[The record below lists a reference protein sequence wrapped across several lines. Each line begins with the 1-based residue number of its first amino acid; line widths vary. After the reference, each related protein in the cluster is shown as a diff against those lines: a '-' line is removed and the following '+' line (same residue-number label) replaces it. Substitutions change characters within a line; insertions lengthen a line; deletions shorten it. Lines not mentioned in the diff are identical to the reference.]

1 MSRARADEEEY
12 WHSSKFRA
20 FTFDDE
26 DDELSQLKES
36 KRAVNSLRDIVDD
49 DDDDDLERVSW
60 SGEPVG
66 SISWSIKETAS
77 SSNSSLEGRDSSLQK
92 GSSSYAALPKQVSS
106 YSLSSLFKGRN
117 KLPSFQ
123 SLSDAL
129 SDTGVKNYAPEL
141 RRPKAEYKDY
151 SSDWSP
157 KDTVRRM
164 QRGKVCSLE
173 RFRSLQDKLVL
184 LDEAVAGNDGNVI
197 TAWVAEFSSELC
209 LQRPFAKAS
218 TGLDQ
223 FAVCLDSG
231 EGWSGQL
238 RTAFLCSQVLIFL
251 KRTLRREILFREL
264 EVRQVALCHLIHFL
278 KESGEQKMLLDLL
291 RFLDRTEEVALS
303 QYREHLNIQ
312 DVEKRR
318 EFLKG
323 CIGLPF
329 SAEDTSH
336 IQDHYTLLERQIIIE
351 ANDRRLEAAGQS
363 EIFQKYPRKASILNM
378 PLVTTLFYSCFY
390 HYTEAEGTFS
400 SPTNLKKTF
409 KIPDKQYVLTA
420 LAARAKLR
428 AWDDVD
434 ALFTTKNWLG
444 YTKKK
449 APIGFH
455 RVVEILQRNSAP
467 VQVLQEYVRLV
478 EDVETRLNL
487 ATKYK
492 CHDVVIETYRDL
504 KDRIQLTAYKCKV
517 ERGSADEEKINSILN
532 NMGLGVVN
540 LAPEESVFSTDVSH
554 VSFSLLANPMEELS
568 TWEAACLAFA
578 LPVKEETAKPS
589 PVPAEQLLLL
599 IA

>member
-49 DDDDDLERVSW
+49 DDDDLERVSW

-77 SSNSSLEGRDSSLQK
+77 SSSSSLESRDSSLQK
-92 GSSSYAALPKQVSS
+92 GSSSYAAFPKQVSS
-106 YSLSSLFKGRN
+106 YSLSSLFKGE
-117 KLPSFQ
+117 LCL
-123 SLSDAL
+123 SLSAL
-129 SDTGVKNYAPEL
+129 SDTGAKNYAPEL

-157 KDTVRRM
+157 KDTVKRM

-173 RFRSLQDKLVL
+173 RFRSLQDKLML
-184 LDEAVAGNDGNVI
+184 LDEAVAGHDGNVI
-197 TAWVAEFSSELC
+197 TAVILMCFTHLYLSL
-209 LQRPFAKAS
+209 LP
-218 TGLDQ
+218 
-223 FAVCLDSG
+223 V
-231 EGWSGQL
+231 
-238 RTAFLCSQVLIFL
+238 
-251 KRTLRREILFREL
+251 EILFREL

-278 KESGEQKMLLDLL
+278 KETGEQKLLLDLL
-291 RFLDRTEEVALS
+291 RLCFFSLSLQLS

-351 ANDRRLEAAGQS
+351 ANDRHLEAAGQS
-363 EIFQKYPRKASILNM
+363 EIFRKYPRKASILNM

-455 RVVEILQRNSAP
+455 RVVEILQKNNAP

-517 ERGSADEEKINSILN
+517 ERGSAEEEKINSILS
-532 NMGLGVVN
+532 NMVRN
-540 LAPEESVFSTDVSH
+540 TSS
-554 VSFSLLANPMEELS
+554 
-568 TWEAACLAFA
+568 
-578 LPVKEETAKPS
+578 
-589 PVPAEQLLLL
+589 
-599 IA
+599 

>member
-1 MSRARADEEEY
+1 MSWARADEEEY

-49 DDDDDLERVSW
+49 DDDDLERVSW

-77 SSNSSLEGRDSSLQK
+77 SSTSSLEGQDSSLQK
-92 GSSSYAALPKQVSS
+92 GPSSYAAFPKQASS
-106 YSLSSLFKGRN
+106 YSLSSLFKGEVS
-117 KLPSFQ
+117 PIQ
-123 SLSDAL
+123 CGQMAL

-157 KDTVRRM
+157 KDTVIRM

-184 LDEAVAGNDGNVI
+184 LDEAVAGHDGNVI
-197 TAWVAEFSSELC
+197 TA
-209 LQRPFAKAS
+209 
-218 TGLDQ
+218 
-223 FAVCLDSG
+223 
-231 EGWSGQL
+231 
-238 RTAFLCSQVLIFL
+238 VLIFL

-278 KESGEQKMLLDLL
+278 KETGEQKFLLDLL
-291 RFLDRTEEVALS
+291 RTDCAPFPSLQLS

-351 ANDRRLEAAGQS
+351 ANDRHLETAGQS
-363 EIFQKYPRKASILNM
+363 EIFRKYPRKASILNM

-390 HYTEAEGTFS
+390 HYTEAEGMFS

-455 RVVEILQRNSAP
+455 RVVEILQRNNAP

-504 KDRIQLTAYKCKV
+504 KDRIQLAAYKCKV
-517 ERGSADEEKINSILN
+517 ERGSGEEEKINSILN
-532 NMGLGVVN
+532 NTVRKY
-540 LAPEESVFSTDVSH
+540 
-554 VSFSLLANPMEELS
+554 LL
-568 TWEAACLAFA
+568 
-578 LPVKEETAKPS
+578 
-589 PVPAEQLLLL
+589 
-599 IA
+599 

>member
-49 DDDDDLERVSW
+49 DDDDLERVSW

-77 SSNSSLEGRDSSLQK
+77 SNTSSLEGRDSSLQK

-106 YSLSSLFKGRN
+106 YSLSSLFKGEVPLYSMA
-117 KLPSFQ
+117 KWLCL
-123 SLSDAL
+123 SLSAI
-129 SDTGVKNYAPEL
+129 SDTGTKNYAPEL

-157 KDTVRRM
+157 KDTVMRM

-184 LDEAVAGNDGNVI
+184 LDEAVAGHDGNVI
-197 TAWVAEFSSELC
+197 TA
-209 LQRPFAKAS
+209 
-218 TGLDQ
+218 
-223 FAVCLDSG
+223 
-231 EGWSGQL
+231 
-238 RTAFLCSQVLIFL
+238 VLIFL

-278 KESGEQKMLLDLL
+278 KETGEQKFLLDLL
-291 RFLDRTEEVALS
+291 RLCFFSLSLQLS

-351 ANDRRLEAAGQS
+351 ANDRHLETAGQS
-363 EIFQKYPRKASILNM
+363 EIFRKYPRKASILNM

-455 RVVEILQRNSAP
+455 RVVEILQRNNAP

-517 ERGSADEEKINSILN
+517 ERGSAEEEKINSILS
-532 NMGLGVVN
+532 NMVRN
-540 LAPEESVFSTDVSH
+540 AS
-554 VSFSLLANPMEELS
+554 
-568 TWEAACLAFA
+568 
-578 LPVKEETAKPS
+578 
-589 PVPAEQLLLL
+589 
-599 IA
+599 

>member
-49 DDDDDLERVSW
+49 DDDDDDLERVSW

-77 SSNSSLEGRDSSLQK
+77 SSSSSLEGRDASLQK
-92 GSSSYAALPKQVSS
+92 GSSSYAAISKQVSS
-106 YSLSSLFKGRN
+106 YSLSSLFKGE
-117 KLPSFQ
+117 LCL
-123 SLSDAL
+123 SLSAL
-129 SDTGVKNYAPEL
+129 SDTGVKSYAPEQ
-141 RRPKAEYKDY
+141 RRPKSEYKDY

-184 LDEAVAGNDGNVI
+184 LDEAVAAHDGNVI
-197 TAWVAEFSSELC
+197 TAVRLTYLTHLYASLC
-209 LQRPFAKAS
+209 P
-218 TGLDQ
+218 
-223 FAVCLDSG
+223 V
-231 EGWSGQL
+231 
-238 RTAFLCSQVLIFL
+238 
-251 KRTLRREILFREL
+251 EILFREL

-278 KESGEQKMLLDLL
+278 KETGEQKLLLDLL
-291 RFLDRTEEVALS
+291 RRGCFFSLILQLS

-336 IQDHYTLLERQIIIE
+336 VQDHYTLLERQIIIE
-351 ANDRRLEAAGQS
+351 ANDRHLETAGQS
-363 EIFQKYPRKASILNM
+363 EVFRKYPRKASILNM

-390 HYTEAEGTFS
+390 HYGEAEGTFS

-428 AWDDVD
+428 AWNDVD

-455 RVVEILQRNSAP
+455 RVVEILQRNNAP

-517 ERGSADEEKINSILN
+517 ERGSADEEKINNVLS
-532 NMGLGVVN
+532 NMVRN
-540 LAPEESVFSTDVSH
+540 TY
-554 VSFSLLANPMEELS
+554 
-568 TWEAACLAFA
+568 
-578 LPVKEETAKPS
+578 
-589 PVPAEQLLLL
+589 
-599 IA
+599 

>member
-1 MSRARADEEEY
+1 NCWNQGDL
-12 WHSSKFRA
+12 SSKEIILFQR
-20 FTFDDE
+20 
-26 DDELSQLKES
+26 LKTES

-49 DDDDDLERVSW
+49 DDDDLEKVSW
-60 SGEPVG
+60 SGDPVG

-77 SSNSSLEGRDSSLQK
+77 SSTSSLESRDSSLQK
-92 GSSSYAALPKQVSS
+92 GYSSYSAFPKQASS
-106 YSLSSLFKGRN
+106 YSLSSLFKGEVPHTQFGQMGFSSTVSRGN
-117 KLPSFQ
+117 HFIL
-123 SLSDAL
+123 
-129 SDTGVKNYAPEL
+129 
-141 RRPKAEYKDY
+141 DY

-184 LDEAVAGNDGNVI
+184 LDEAVAGHDGNII
-197 TAWVAEFSSELC
+197 TAV
-209 LQRPFAKAS
+209 K
-218 TGLDQ
+218 
-223 FAVCLDSG
+223 
-231 EGWSGQL
+231 
-238 RTAFLCSQVLIFL
+238 
-251 KRTLRREILFREL
+251 ILFQEL

-278 KESGEQKMLLDLL
+278 KETSEQKLLLDLL

-336 IQDHYTLLERQIIIE
+336 VQDHYTLLERQIIIE
-351 ANDRRLEAAGQS
+351 ANDRHLETAGQS
-363 EIFQKYPRKASILNM
+363 EIFRKYPRKASILNM

-428 AWDDVD
+428 AWNDVD

-455 RVVEILQRNSAP
+455 RVVEILQRNNAP

-478 EDVETRLNL
+478 EDVETQLNL

-492 CHDVVIETYRDL
+492 CHDVVIDTYRDL
-504 KDRIQLTAYKCKV
+504 KDRIQLAAYRCKV
-517 ERGSADEEKINSILN
+517 ERGSAEEEKIDSILN
-532 NMGLGVVN
+532 NTVRNTALPSRDLHQRQAYTGCAVRARL
-540 LAPEESVFSTDVSH
+540 SH
-554 VSFSLLANPMEELS
+554 ILCSLLGS
-568 TWEAACLAFA
+568 
-578 LPVKEETAKPS
+578 
-589 PVPAEQLLLL
+589 
-599 IA
+599 

>member
-49 DDDDDLERVSW
+49 DDDDLERFSW

-77 SSNSSLEGRDSSLQK
+77 SSTSSLEGRDSSLQK
-92 GSSSYAALPKQVSS
+92 GSSSYVAALPKQVSS
-106 YSLSSLFKGRN
+106 YSLSNLFKGEVPR
-117 KLPSFQ
+117 LCFSV
-123 SLSDAL
+123 LAL
-129 SDTGVKNYAPEL
+129 SDTGVKSYTPEL

-151 SSDWSP
+151 SNDWSP

-184 LDEAVAGNDGNVI
+184 LDEAVAGHDGNVI
-197 TAWVAEFSSELC
+197 TA
-209 LQRPFAKAS
+209 
-218 TGLDQ
+218 
-223 FAVCLDSG
+223 
-231 EGWSGQL
+231 
-238 RTAFLCSQVLIFL
+238 VLIFL

-278 KESGEQKMLLDLL
+278 KETGEQKMLLDLL

-312 DVEKRR
+312 DVEKKR

-351 ANDRRLEAAGQS
+351 ANDRHLETAGQA
-363 EIFQKYPRKASILNM
+363 EVFRKYPRKASILNM

-400 SPTNLKKTF
+400 SPINLKKTF

-455 RVVEILQRNSAP
+455 RVVEVLQRNNAP

-492 CHDVVIETYRDL
+492 CHDVAIETYRDL

-532 NMGLGVVN
+532 NAVRNTRV
-540 LAPEESVFSTDVSH
+540 
-554 VSFSLLANPMEELS
+554 
-568 TWEAACLAFA
+568 
-578 LPVKEETAKPS
+578 
-589 PVPAEQLLLL
+589 
-599 IA
+599 

>member
-1 MSRARADEEEY
+1 MSRVRADEEEY

-49 DDDDDLERVSW
+49 DDDDLERVSW

-77 SSNSSLEGRDSSLQK
+77 GSTSSLDGRDSSLQK
-92 GSSSYAALPKQVSS
+92 GSSSYAALPKQASF
-106 YSLSSLFKGRN
+106 YSLSSLFKGEGHYIPYLQ
-117 KLPSFQ
+117 K
-123 SLSDAL
+123 SLT
-129 SDTGVKNYAPEL
+129 DTGVKNYAPEL

-184 LDEAVAGNDGNVI
+184 LDEAVAGHDGNVI
-197 TAWVAEFSSELC
+197 TA
-209 LQRPFAKAS
+209 
-218 TGLDQ
+218 
-223 FAVCLDSG
+223 
-231 EGWSGQL
+231 
-238 RTAFLCSQVLIFL
+238 VLIFL

-278 KESGEQKMLLDLL
+278 RETGEQKFLLDLL

-351 ANDRRLEAAGQS
+351 ANDRHLEMAGQS
-363 EIFQKYPRKASILNM
+363 ELFRKYPRKASILNM

-390 HYTEAEGTFS
+390 HYTEAEGMFS

-428 AWDDVD
+428 AWGDVD
-434 ALFTTKNWLG
+434 ALLTTKNWLG

-455 RVVEILQRNSAP
+455 RVVEILQRNNAP

-517 ERGSADEEKINSILN
+517 ERGSAEEEKINSILN
-532 NMGLGVVN
+532 NMVRN
-540 LAPEESVFSTDVSH
+540 AD
-554 VSFSLLANPMEELS
+554 
-568 TWEAACLAFA
+568 
-578 LPVKEETAKPS
+578 
-589 PVPAEQLLLL
+589 
-599 IA
+599 

>member
-49 DDDDDLERVSW
+49 DDDDDDDLERVSW

-77 SSNSSLEGRDSSLQK
+77 SSTSSLEGRDSSLQK
-92 GSSSYAALPKQVSS
+92 GSSSYAAFPKQVSS
-106 YSLSSLFKGRN
+106 YSLSSLFKGEFC
-117 KLPSFQ
+117 L
-123 SLSDAL
+123 SLSAL
-129 SDTGVKNYAPEL
+129 SDTGVKNYTPEL

-184 LDEAVAGNDGNVI
+184 LDEAVAGHDGNVI
-197 TAWVAEFSSELC
+197 TA
-209 LQRPFAKAS
+209 
-218 TGLDQ
+218 
-223 FAVCLDSG
+223 
-231 EGWSGQL
+231 
-238 RTAFLCSQVLIFL
+238 VLIFL
-251 KRTLRREILFREL
+251 KRTLRREILFQEL
-264 EVRQVALCHLIHFL
+264 AVRQVALCHLIHFL
-278 KESGEQKMLLDLL
+278 KETGEQKLLLDLL
-291 RFLDRTEEVALS
+291 RLCFFSLSLQLS

-351 ANDRRLEAAGQS
+351 ANDRHLETAGQS
-363 EIFQKYPRKASILNM
+363 EIFRKYPRKASILNM

-455 RVVEILQRNSAP
+455 RVVEILQRNNAP

-517 ERGSADEEKINSILN
+517 ERGSAEEDKINSILN
-532 NMGLGVVN
+532 NMVRN
-540 LAPEESVFSTDVSH
+540 TY
-554 VSFSLLANPMEELS
+554 
-568 TWEAACLAFA
+568 
-578 LPVKEETAKPS
+578 
-589 PVPAEQLLLL
+589 
-599 IA
+599 

>member
-151 SSDWSP
+151 SRDWSP
-157 KDTVRRM
+157 RDTVRRM
-164 QRGKVCSLE
+164 QRGK
-173 RFRSLQDKLVL
+173 
-184 LDEAVAGNDGNVI
+184 
-197 TAWVAEFSSELC
+197 
-209 LQRPFAKAS
+209 
-218 TGLDQ
+218 
-223 FAVCLDSG
+223 
-231 EGWSGQL
+231 
-238 RTAFLCSQVLIFL
+238 VLIFL

-400 SPTNLKKTF
+400 SPANLKKTF

-532 NMGLGVVN
+532 NMQIRWKN
-540 LAPEESVFSTDVSH
+540 
-554 VSFSLLANPMEELS
+554 
-568 TWEAACLAFA
+568 
-578 LPVKEETAKPS
+578 
-589 PVPAEQLLLL
+589 
-599 IA
+599 

>member
-49 DDDDDLERVSW
+49 DDDLERVSW

-77 SSNSSLEGRDSSLQK
+77 GSTSSLEGRDSSLQK

-106 YSLSSLFKGRN
+106 YSLSSLFKGEFHYIPYR
-117 KLPSFQ
+117 Q
-123 SLSDAL
+123 MAL
-129 SDTGVKNYAPEL
+129 TDVGVKNYAPEL

-173 RFRSLQDKLVL
+173 RFRSLPDKLVL
-184 LDEAVAGNDGNVI
+184 LDEAVAGHDGNVI
-197 TAWVAEFSSELC
+197 TA
-209 LQRPFAKAS
+209 
-218 TGLDQ
+218 
-223 FAVCLDSG
+223 
-231 EGWSGQL
+231 
-238 RTAFLCSQVLIFL
+238 VLIFL
-251 KRTLRREILFREL
+251 KQTLRREILFREL

-278 KESGEQKMLLDLL
+278 RETGEQKFLLDLL

-303 QYREHLNIQ
+303 QYREHLSIQ

-351 ANDRRLEAAGQS
+351 ANDRHLETAGQS
-363 EIFQKYPRKASILNM
+363 EIFRKYPRKASILNM

-434 ALFTTKNWLG
+434 ALLTTKNWLG

-455 RVVEILQRNSAP
+455 RVVEILQRNNAP

-517 ERGSADEEKINSILN
+517 ERGSAEEEKINSILN
-532 NMGLGVVN
+532 NMVRN
-540 LAPEESVFSTDVSH
+540 TVS
-554 VSFSLLANPMEELS
+554 
-568 TWEAACLAFA
+568 
-578 LPVKEETAKPS
+578 
-589 PVPAEQLLLL
+589 
-599 IA
+599 

>member
-77 SSNSSLEGRDSSLQK
+77 SSTSSLEGRDSSLRK
-92 GSSSYAALPKQVSS
+92 GSSSYAAFPKQVSS
-106 YSLSSLFKGRN
+106 YSLSSLFKGEVPHTQYR
-117 KLPSFQ
+117 Q
-123 SLSDAL
+123 MAL
-129 SDTGVKNYAPEL
+129 SDTGVKNYTPEL

-184 LDEAVAGNDGNVI
+184 LDEAVGGHDGNVI
-197 TAWVAEFSSELC
+197 TA
-209 LQRPFAKAS
+209 
-218 TGLDQ
+218 
-223 FAVCLDSG
+223 
-231 EGWSGQL
+231 
-238 RTAFLCSQVLIFL
+238 VLIFL

-278 KESGEQKMLLDLL
+278 KETGEQKLLLDLL
-291 RFLDRTEEVALS
+291 RLCFFSLYLQLS

-351 ANDRRLEAAGQS
+351 ANDRHLETAGQS
-363 EIFQKYPRKASILNM
+363 EIFRKYPRKASILNM

-455 RVVEILQRNSAP
+455 RVVEILQRNNAP

-517 ERGSADEEKINSILN
+517 ERGSAEEDKINSILN
-532 NMGLGVVN
+532 NMVRN
-540 LAPEESVFSTDVSH
+540 TY
-554 VSFSLLANPMEELS
+554 
-568 TWEAACLAFA
+568 
-578 LPVKEETAKPS
+578 
-589 PVPAEQLLLL
+589 
-599 IA
+599 

>member
-49 DDDDDLERVSW
+49 DDDDLERVSW

-77 SSNSSLEGRDSSLQK
+77 SSTSSLEGRDSSLQK
-92 GSSSYAALPKQVSS
+92 GSSSYAAFPKQVSS

-151 SSDWSP
+151 SSDWNP

-164 QRGKVCSLE
+164 QRGK
-173 RFRSLQDKLVL
+173 
-184 LDEAVAGNDGNVI
+184 
-197 TAWVAEFSSELC
+197 
-209 LQRPFAKAS
+209 
-218 TGLDQ
+218 
-223 FAVCLDSG
+223 
-231 EGWSGQL
+231 
-238 RTAFLCSQVLIFL
+238 VLIFL

-278 KESGEQKMLLDLL
+278 KETGEQKLLLDLL
-291 RFLDRTEEVALS
+291 RFLDRAEEVALS

-351 ANDRRLEAAGQS
+351 ANDRHLETAGQS
-363 EIFQKYPRKASILNM
+363 EIFRKYPRKASILNM

-455 RVVEILQRNSAP
+455 RVVEILQRNNAP

-492 CHDVVIETYRDL
+492 CHDVVIETYKDL

-517 ERGSADEEKINSILN
+517 ERGSAEEEKINSILN
-532 NMGLGVVN
+532 NVQIRWKN
-540 LAPEESVFSTDVSH
+540 
-554 VSFSLLANPMEELS
+554 
-568 TWEAACLAFA
+568 
-578 LPVKEETAKPS
+578 
-589 PVPAEQLLLL
+589 
-599 IA
+599 

>member
-1 MSRARADEEEY
+1 
-12 WHSSKFRA
+12 W
-20 FTFDDE
+20 
-26 DDELSQLKES
+26 Q
-36 KRAVNSLRDIVDD
+36 
-49 DDDDDLERVSW
+49 
-60 SGEPVG
+60 
-66 SISWSIKETAS
+66 
-77 SSNSSLEGRDSSLQK
+77 
-92 GSSSYAALPKQVSS
+92 
-106 YSLSSLFKGRN
+106 
-117 KLPSFQ
+117 
-123 SLSDAL
+123 
-129 SDTGVKNYAPEL
+129 
-141 RRPKAEYKDY
+141 DY
-151 SSDWSP
+151 SNDWSP

-184 LDEAVAGNDGNVI
+184 LDEAVAGHDGNVI
-197 TAWVAEFSSELC
+197 TA
-209 LQRPFAKAS
+209 
-218 TGLDQ
+218 
-223 FAVCLDSG
+223 
-231 EGWSGQL
+231 
-238 RTAFLCSQVLIFL
+238 VLIFL

-278 KESGEQKMLLDLL
+278 RETGEQKLLLDLL
-291 RFLDRTEEVALS
+291 RFLDKTEELALS

-312 DVEKRR
+312 DVEKRK
-318 EFLKG
+318 EFLKS

-351 ANDRRLEAAGQS
+351 ANDRHLETAGQS
-363 EIFQKYPRKASILNM
+363 EIFRKYPRKALILNK
-378 PLVTTLFYSCFY
+378 PLVTTLFYCCFY
-390 HYTEAEGTFS
+390 HYREPEGTFS
-400 SPTNLKKTF
+400 SPDNLKKTF

-492 CHDVVIETYRDL
+492 CHDVVIETYRDI
-504 KDRIQLTAYKCKV
+504 KDRVQLTAYKCKV
-517 ERGSADEEKINSILN
+517 ERGSAEEEKINSILSN
-532 NMGLGVVN
+532 
-540 LAPEESVFSTDVSH
+540 
-554 VSFSLLANPMEELS
+554 
-568 TWEAACLAFA
+568 
-578 LPVKEETAKPS
+578 
-589 PVPAEQLLLL
+589 
-599 IA
+599 

>member
-1 MSRARADEEEY
+1 MSRVRADEEEY

-49 DDDDDLERVSW
+49 DDDDLERVSW

-77 SSNSSLEGRDSSLQK
+77 GSTSSLDGRDSSLQK
-92 GSSSYAALPKQVSS
+92 GSSSYAALPKQASS
-106 YSLSSLFKGRN
+106 YSLSSLFKGFSCATH
-117 KLPSFQ
+117 LCF
-123 SLSDAL
+123 SLSAL
-129 SDTGVKNYAPEL
+129 TDTGVKSYAPEL
-141 RRPKAEYKDY
+141 RRSKAEYKDY

-157 KDTVRRM
+157 RDTVRRM

-184 LDEAVAGNDGNVI
+184 LDEAVAGHDGNVI
-197 TAWVAEFSSELC
+197 TA
-209 LQRPFAKAS
+209 
-218 TGLDQ
+218 
-223 FAVCLDSG
+223 
-231 EGWSGQL
+231 
-238 RTAFLCSQVLIFL
+238 VLIFL

-278 KESGEQKMLLDLL
+278 REMGEQKFLLDLL
-291 RFLDRTEEVALS
+291 RRHCFFPLSLQLS

-336 IQDHYTLLERQIIIE
+336 IQDHFTLLERQIIIE
-351 ANDRRLEAAGQS
+351 ANDRHLETAGQS
-363 EIFQKYPRKASILNM
+363 ELFRKYPRKASILNM

-390 HYTEAEGTFS
+390 HYTEAEGMFS

-428 AWDDVD
+428 AWGDVD
-434 ALFTTKNWLG
+434 ALLTTKNWLG

-455 RVVEILQRNSAP
+455 RVVEILQRNNAP

-517 ERGSADEEKINSILN
+517 ERGSAEEEKIHSILSN
-532 NMGLGVVN
+532 
-540 LAPEESVFSTDVSH
+540 
-554 VSFSLLANPMEELS
+554 
-568 TWEAACLAFA
+568 
-578 LPVKEETAKPS
+578 
-589 PVPAEQLLLL
+589 
-599 IA
+599 

>member
-1 MSRARADEEEY
+1 MSRVRADEEEY

-49 DDDDDLERVSW
+49 DDDELERVSW

-77 SSNSSLEGRDSSLQK
+77 GSTGSLDGRDSSLQK
-92 GSSSYAALPKQVSS
+92 GSSSYAALPKPASS

-117 KLPSFQ
+117 KLSSFQ

-129 SDTGVKNYAPEL
+129 TDTGVKNYAPEL
-141 RRPKAEYKDY
+141 RRPRAEYKDY

-173 RFRSLQDKLVL
+173 RFRSLQEKLVL
-184 LDEAVAGNDGNVI
+184 LDEAVAGHDGNVI
-197 TAWVAEFSSELC
+197 TA
-209 LQRPFAKAS
+209 
-218 TGLDQ
+218 
-223 FAVCLDSG
+223 
-231 EGWSGQL
+231 
-238 RTAFLCSQVLIFL
+238 VLIFL

-278 KESGEQKMLLDLL
+278 RETGEQKFLLDLL
-291 RFLDRTEEVALS
+291 RLLFPLSLQLS

-351 ANDRRLEAAGQS
+351 ANDRHLEMAGQS
-363 EIFQKYPRKASILNM
+363 ELFRKYPRKASILNM

-390 HYTEAEGTFS
+390 HYTEAEGMFS

-409 KIPDKQYVLTA
+409 KIPDKQFVLTA

-428 AWDDVD
+428 AWGDVD
-434 ALFTTKNWLG
+434 ALLTTKNWLG

-455 RVVEILQRNSAP
+455 RVVEILQRNNAP

-517 ERGSADEEKINSILN
+517 ERGSAEEEKINSILS
-532 NMGLGVVN
+532 NMVRN
-540 LAPEESVFSTDVSH
+540 AYS
-554 VSFSLLANPMEELS
+554 
-568 TWEAACLAFA
+568 
-578 LPVKEETAKPS
+578 
-589 PVPAEQLLLL
+589 
-599 IA
+599 

>member
-36 KRAVNSLRDIVDD
+36 KQAVNSLRDIVD

-66 SISWSIKETAS
+66 SISWSIKETVS
-77 SSNSSLEGRDSSLQK
+77 SSASSLEGRDSSLQK
-92 GSSSYAALPKQVSS
+92 GSSSYAAFPKQVSS
-106 YSLSSLFKGRN
+106 YSLSSLFRGRN

-151 SSDWSP
+151 SNDWSP

-164 QRGKVCSLE
+164 QRGK
-173 RFRSLQDKLVL
+173 
-184 LDEAVAGNDGNVI
+184 
-197 TAWVAEFSSELC
+197 
-209 LQRPFAKAS
+209 
-218 TGLDQ
+218 
-223 FAVCLDSG
+223 
-231 EGWSGQL
+231 
-238 RTAFLCSQVLIFL
+238 VLIFL

-278 KESGEQKMLLDLL
+278 KETGEQKLLLDLL

-351 ANDRRLEAAGQS
+351 ANDRHLEMSGQS
-363 EIFQKYPRKASILNM
+363 EIFRKYPRKASILNM

-428 AWDDVD
+428 AWGDVD

-455 RVVEILQRNSAP
+455 RVVEILQRNNAP
-467 VQVLQEYVRLV
+467 VQVLQEYVCLV
-478 EDVETRLNL
+478 EDVETRLSL

-492 CHDVVIETYRDL
+492 CHDVVIETYKDL

-517 ERGSADEEKINSILN
+517 ERGSAEEEKINSILN
-532 NMGLGVVN
+532 NMQIRWKN
-540 LAPEESVFSTDVSH
+540 
-554 VSFSLLANPMEELS
+554 
-568 TWEAACLAFA
+568 
-578 LPVKEETAKPS
+578 
-589 PVPAEQLLLL
+589 
-599 IA
+599 

>member
-49 DDDDDLERVSW
+49 DDDDLEKVSW

-77 SSNSSLEGRDSSLQK
+77 SSSSLEGRDQPQK

-106 YSLSSLFKGRN
+106 YSLSNLFKGRN
-117 KLPSFQ
+117 RLPSLP
-123 SLSDAL
+123 SLSD
-129 SDTGVKNYAPEL
+129 
-141 RRPKAEYKDY
+141 DY
-151 SSDWSP
+151 SNDWSP
-157 KDTVRRM
+157 RDTVRRM

-173 RFRSLQDKLVL
+173 RFRSLQDKLML
-184 LDEAVAGNDGNVI
+184 LDEAVAGHDGNVI
-197 TAWVAEFSSELC
+197 TA
-209 LQRPFAKAS
+209 
-218 TGLDQ
+218 
-223 FAVCLDSG
+223 
-231 EGWSGQL
+231 
-238 RTAFLCSQVLIFL
+238 VLIFL
-251 KRTLRREILFREL
+251 KRTLRREVLFREL

-278 KESGEQKMLLDLL
+278 KETGEQKLLLDLL

-312 DVEKRR
+312 DVEKKR

-329 SAEDTSH
+329 SAEDISH

-351 ANDRRLEAAGQS
+351 ANDRHLAMAGQS
-363 EIFQKYPRKASILNM
+363 EIFRKYPRKASILNM

-428 AWDDVD
+428 AWEDVD
-434 ALFTTKNWLG
+434 ALLTTKNWLG

-455 RVVEILQRNSAP
+455 RVVEILQRNNAP

-492 CHDVVIETYRDL
+492 CHDVVIDTYRDL
-504 KDRIQLTAYKCKV
+504 KDRIQLMAYKCKV
-517 ERGSADEEKINSILN
+517 ERGSAEEEKINSLLS
-532 NMGLGVVN
+532 NM
-540 LAPEESVFSTDVSH
+540 
-554 VSFSLLANPMEELS
+554 
-568 TWEAACLAFA
+568 
-578 LPVKEETAKPS
+578 
-589 PVPAEQLLLL
+589 
-599 IA
+599 

>member
-1 MSRARADEEEY
+1 MLTI
-12 WHSSKFRA
+12 HCG
-20 FTFDDE
+20 
-26 DDELSQLKES
+26 QNHLKES

-49 DDDDDLERVSW
+49 DDDDLEKVSW
-60 SGEPVG
+60 SGDPVG

-77 SSNSSLEGRDSSLQK
+77 SSTSSLESRDSSLQK
-92 GSSSYAALPKQVSS
+92 GYSSYSAFPKQASS
-106 YSLSSLFKGRN
+106 YSLSSLFKGEVPHTQFGQMGFSSTVSRGN
-117 KLPSFQ
+117 HFILAFSAGSPCTV
-123 SLSDAL
+123 LSPL
-129 SDTGVKNYAPEL
+129 CGS
-141 RRPKAEYKDY
+141 
-151 SSDWSP
+151 
-157 KDTVRRM
+157 
-164 QRGKVCSLE
+164 
-173 RFRSLQDKLVL
+173 LVL
-184 LDEAVAGNDGNVI
+184 TCFTHVH
-197 TAWVAEFSSELC
+197 
-209 LQRPFAKAS
+209 
-218 TGLDQ
+218 
-223 FAVCLDSG
+223 
-231 EGWSGQL
+231 
-238 RTAFLCSQVLIFL
+238 IFL
-251 KRTLRREILFREL
+251 SPTEILFQEL

-278 KESGEQKMLLDLL
+278 KETSEQKLLLDLL

-336 IQDHYTLLERQIIIE
+336 VQDHYTLLERQIIIE
-351 ANDRRLEAAGQS
+351 ANDRHLETAGQS
-363 EIFQKYPRKASILNM
+363 EIFRKYPRKASILNM

-428 AWDDVD
+428 AWNDVD

-455 RVVEILQRNSAP
+455 RVVEILQRNNAP

-478 EDVETRLNL
+478 EDVETQLNL

-492 CHDVVIETYRDL
+492 CHDVVIDTYRDL
-504 KDRIQLTAYKCKV
+504 KDRIQLAAYRCKV
-517 ERGSADEEKINSILN
+517 ERGSAEEEKIDSILN
-532 NMGLGVVN
+532 NTQIRWKN
-540 LAPEESVFSTDVSH
+540 
-554 VSFSLLANPMEELS
+554 
-568 TWEAACLAFA
+568 
-578 LPVKEETAKPS
+578 
-589 PVPAEQLLLL
+589 
-599 IA
+599 

>member
-49 DDDDDLERVSW
+49 DDDDDDLERVSW

-77 SSNSSLEGRDSSLQK
+77 SSTSSLEGQDSSLQK
-92 GSSSYAALPKQVSS
+92 GSSSYAAFPKQVSS

-117 KLPSFQ
+117 RLPSFQ
-123 SLSDAL
+123 SLSNAL

-157 KDTVRRM
+157 KDTVKRM
-164 QRGKVCSLE
+164 QRGK
-173 RFRSLQDKLVL
+173 DKLVL
-184 LDEAVAGNDGNVI
+184 LDEAVAGHDGNVI
-197 TAWVAEFSSELC
+197 TA
-209 LQRPFAKAS
+209 
-218 TGLDQ
+218 
-223 FAVCLDSG
+223 
-231 EGWSGQL
+231 
-238 RTAFLCSQVLIFL
+238 VLIFL

-278 KESGEQKMLLDLL
+278 KETGEQKLLLDLL

-351 ANDRRLEAAGQS
+351 ANDRHLETAGQS
-363 EIFQKYPRKASILNM
+363 EIFRKYPRKASILNM

-434 ALFTTKNWLG
+434 ALLTTKNWLG

-455 RVVEILQRNSAP
+455 RVVEILQRNNAP

-517 ERGSADEEKINSILN
+517 ERGSAEEQNINSILN
-532 NMGLGVVN
+532 NTQIRWKN
-540 LAPEESVFSTDVSH
+540 
-554 VSFSLLANPMEELS
+554 
-568 TWEAACLAFA
+568 
-578 LPVKEETAKPS
+578 
-589 PVPAEQLLLL
+589 
-599 IA
+599 

>member
-77 SSNSSLEGRDSSLQK
+77 SSTSSLEGRDSSLQK
-92 GSSSYAALPKQVSS
+92 GSSSYAAFPKQVSS
-106 YSLSSLFKGRN
+106 YSLSSLFKGEV
-117 KLPSFQ
+117 PHIQ
-123 SLSDAL
+123 YGQMAL

-184 LDEAVAGNDGNVI
+184 LDEAVAGHDGNVI
-197 TAWVAEFSSELC
+197 TA
-209 LQRPFAKAS
+209 
-218 TGLDQ
+218 
-223 FAVCLDSG
+223 
-231 EGWSGQL
+231 
-238 RTAFLCSQVLIFL
+238 VLIFL

-278 KESGEQKMLLDLL
+278 KETGEQKFLLDLL
-291 RFLDRTEEVALS
+291 RLCFFSLSLQLS

-351 ANDRRLEAAGQS
+351 ANDRHLETAGQS
-363 EIFQKYPRKASILNM
+363 EIFRKYPRKASILNM

-455 RVVEILQRNSAP
+455 RVVEILQRNNAP

-492 CHDVVIETYRDL
+492 CHDVAIETYRDL

-532 NMGLGVVN
+532 NLVRN
-540 LAPEESVFSTDVSH
+540 
-554 VSFSLLANPMEELS
+554 
-568 TWEAACLAFA
+568 
-578 LPVKEETAKPS
+578 
-589 PVPAEQLLLL
+589 
-599 IA
+599 

>member
-49 DDDDDLERVSW
+49 DDDDLERVSW

-77 SSNSSLEGRDSSLQK
+77 SSTSSLEGRDSSLQK
-92 GSSSYAALPKQVSS
+92 GSSSYAAFPKQVSS
-106 YSLSSLFKGRN
+106 YSLSSLFKGEVPHIQYGQM
-117 KLPSFQ
+117 LCL
-123 SLSDAL
+123 SLSAL

-184 LDEAVAGNDGNVI
+184 LDEAVAGHDGNVI
-197 TAWVAEFSSELC
+197 TA
-209 LQRPFAKAS
+209 
-218 TGLDQ
+218 
-223 FAVCLDSG
+223 
-231 EGWSGQL
+231 
-238 RTAFLCSQVLIFL
+238 VLIFL

-278 KESGEQKMLLDLL
+278 KETGEQKLLLDLL
-291 RFLDRTEEVALS
+291 RLCFFSLSLQLS

-351 ANDRRLEAAGQS
+351 ANDRHLETAGQS
-363 EIFQKYPRKASILNM
+363 EIFRKYPRKASILNM

-455 RVVEILQRNSAP
+455 RVVEILQRNNAP

-517 ERGSADEEKINSILN
+517 ERGSAEEEKINSILN
-532 NMGLGVVN
+532 NVVRN
-540 LAPEESVFSTDVSH
+540 T
-554 VSFSLLANPMEELS
+554 N
-568 TWEAACLAFA
+568 
-578 LPVKEETAKPS
+578 
-589 PVPAEQLLLL
+589 
-599 IA
+599 

>member
-49 DDDDDLERVSW
+49 DDDDLERVSW

-77 SSNSSLEGRDSSLQK
+77 SSTSSLEGRDSSIQK

-106 YSLSSLFKGRN
+106 YSLSSLFKGE
-117 KLPSFQ
+117 LGLSF
-123 SLSDAL
+123 SAL

-164 QRGKVCSLE
+164 QRGKICSLE

-184 LDEAVAGNDGNVI
+184 LDEAVAGHDGNVI
-197 TAWVAEFSSELC
+197 TAVMLTYFIHLYISLS
-209 LQRPFAKAS
+209 P
-218 TGLDQ
+218 
-223 FAVCLDSG
+223 V
-231 EGWSGQL
+231 
-238 RTAFLCSQVLIFL
+238 
-251 KRTLRREILFREL
+251 EILFREL

-278 KESGEQKMLLDLL
+278 KETGEQKLLLDLL
-291 RFLDRTEEVALS
+291 RLCFFSLSLQLS

-351 ANDRRLEAAGQS
+351 ANDRHLETAGQS

-428 AWDDVD
+428 AWADVD

-455 RVVEILQRNSAP
+455 RVVEILQRNNAP

-517 ERGSADEEKINSILN
+517 ERGSAEEEKINSILN
-532 NMGLGVVN
+532 NVVR
-540 LAPEESVFSTDVSH
+540 APT
-554 VSFSLLANPMEELS
+554 
-568 TWEAACLAFA
+568 
-578 LPVKEETAKPS
+578 
-589 PVPAEQLLLL
+589 
-599 IA
+599 

>member
-49 DDDDDLERVSW
+49 DDDDDDLERVSW

-77 SSNSSLEGRDSSLQK
+77 SSTSSLEGRDSSLQK
-92 GSSSYAALPKQVSS
+92 GSSSYAAFPKQVSS
-106 YSLSSLFKGRN
+106 YSLSSLFKGE
-117 KLPSFQ
+117 LCL
-123 SLSDAL
+123 SLSAL

-184 LDEAVAGNDGNVI
+184 LDEAVAAHDGNVI
-197 TAWVAEFSSELC
+197 TA
-209 LQRPFAKAS
+209 
-218 TGLDQ
+218 
-223 FAVCLDSG
+223 
-231 EGWSGQL
+231 
-238 RTAFLCSQVLIFL
+238 VLIFL

-278 KESGEQKMLLDLL
+278 KETGEQKLLLDLL
-291 RFLDRTEEVALS
+291 RLCFFSLSLQLS

-329 SAEDTSH
+329 SVEDTSH

-351 ANDRRLEAAGQS
+351 TNDRHLETAGQS
-363 EIFQKYPRKASILNM
+363 EIFRKYPRKASILNM

-455 RVVEILQRNSAP
+455 RVVEILQRNNAP
-467 VQVLQEYVRLV
+467 VQV
-478 EDVETRLNL
+478 
-487 ATKYK
+487 
-492 CHDVVIETYRDL
+492 
-504 KDRIQLTAYKCKV
+504 
-517 ERGSADEEKINSILN
+517 S
-532 NMGLGVVN
+532 
-540 LAPEESVFSTDVSH
+540 
-554 VSFSLLANPMEELS
+554 
-568 TWEAACLAFA
+568 
-578 LPVKEETAKPS
+578 KE
-589 PVPAEQLLLL
+589 
-599 IA
+599 

>member
-49 DDDDDLERVSW
+49 DDDDLERVSW

-77 SSNSSLEGRDSSLQK
+77 SSTSSLEGRDSGLQK
-92 GSSSYAALPKQVSS
+92 GSSSYAAFPKQVSS
-106 YSLSSLFKGRN
+106 YSLSSLFKGE
-117 KLPSFQ
+117 LCL
-123 SLSDAL
+123 SLSAL

-141 RRPKAEYKDY
+141 RRPKAEYKV
-151 SSDWSP
+151 SSLSWGLSDVP
-157 KDTVRRM
+157 YAYLYLFYL
-164 QRGKVCSLE
+164 QVCSLE

-184 LDEAVAGNDGNVI
+184 LDEAVAGHDGNVI
-197 TAWVAEFSSELC
+197 TA
-209 LQRPFAKAS
+209 
-218 TGLDQ
+218 
-223 FAVCLDSG
+223 
-231 EGWSGQL
+231 
-238 RTAFLCSQVLIFL
+238 VLIFL

-278 KESGEQKMLLDLL
+278 KEAGEQKLLLDLL

-351 ANDRRLEAAGQS
+351 ANDRHLETAGQS
-363 EIFQKYPRKASILNM
+363 EVFRKYPRKASILNM

-455 RVVEILQRNSAP
+455 RVVEILQRNNAP

-492 CHDVVIETYRDL
+492 CHDVVIETYKDL

-517 ERGSADEEKINSILN
+517 ERGSAEEEKINSILN
-532 NMGLGVVN
+532 NMQIRWKN
-540 LAPEESVFSTDVSH
+540 
-554 VSFSLLANPMEELS
+554 
-568 TWEAACLAFA
+568 
-578 LPVKEETAKPS
+578 
-589 PVPAEQLLLL
+589 
-599 IA
+599 

>member
-1 MSRARADEEEY
+1 
-12 WHSSKFRA
+12 
-20 FTFDDE
+20 
-26 DDELSQLKES
+26 LKES

-66 SISWSIKETAS
+66 SISWSIKETTS
-77 SSNSSLEGRDSSLQK
+77 SSTSSLEGRDSNLQK
-92 GSSSYAALPKQVSS
+92 GSSSYAAFPKQVSS
-106 YSLSSLFKGRN
+106 YSLSSLFKGEGPHV
-117 KLPSFQ
+117 LSYLCL
-123 SLSDAL
+123 SLSAL

-184 LDEAVAGNDGNVI
+184 LDEAVAGHDGNVI
-197 TAWVAEFSSELC
+197 TA
-209 LQRPFAKAS
+209 
-218 TGLDQ
+218 
-223 FAVCLDSG
+223 
-231 EGWSGQL
+231 
-238 RTAFLCSQVLIFL
+238 VLIFL

-278 KESGEQKMLLDLL
+278 KESGEQKLLLDLL
-291 RFLDRTEEVALS
+291 RLCFFFFSLQLS

-351 ANDRRLEAAGQS
+351 ASDRHLEMAGQS

-455 RVVEILQRNSAP
+455 RVVEILQRNNAP

-532 NMGLGVVN
+532 NMVRN
-540 LAPEESVFSTDVSH
+540 TY
-554 VSFSLLANPMEELS
+554 
-568 TWEAACLAFA
+568 
-578 LPVKEETAKPS
+578 
-589 PVPAEQLLLL
+589 
-599 IA
+599 

>member
-36 KRAVNSLRDIVDD
+36 KRAVNRLRDIVDNDD

-77 SSNSSLEGRDSSLQK
+77 SSTSSLEGRDSSLQK
-92 GSSSYAALPKQVSS
+92 GSSSYAALPKQASS
-106 YSLSSLFKGRN
+106 YSLSSLFKGEDFDV
-117 KLPSFQ
+117 LLIFVFP
-123 SLSDAL
+123 LSAL

-184 LDEAVAGNDGNVI
+184 LDEAVAGHDGNVI
-197 TAWVAEFSSELC
+197 TAVTLIY
-209 LQRPFAKAS
+209 S
-218 TGLDQ
+218 THL
-223 FAVCLDSG
+223 FPL
-231 EGWSGQL
+231 
-238 RTAFLCSQVLIFL
+238 
-251 KRTLRREILFREL
+251 EILFREL

-278 KESGEQKMLLDLL
+278 KETGEQKLLLDLL
-291 RFLDRTEEVALS
+291 RLCFFSLSLQLS
-303 QYREHLNIQ
+303 QYQEHLNIQ

-329 SAEDTSH
+329 SAEDASH

-351 ANDRRLEAAGQS
+351 ANDRHLETAGQS
-363 EIFQKYPRKASILNM
+363 EIFRKYPRKASILNM

-455 RVVEILQRNSAP
+455 RVVEVLQKNNAP

-492 CHDVVIETYRDL
+492 CHNVVIETYRDL

-517 ERGSADEEKINSILN
+517 ERGSAEEEKINSILN
-532 NMGLGVVN
+532 N
-540 LAPEESVFSTDVSH
+540 
-554 VSFSLLANPMEELS
+554 
-568 TWEAACLAFA
+568 
-578 LPVKEETAKPS
+578 
-589 PVPAEQLLLL
+589 
-599 IA
+599 

>member
-49 DDDDDLERVSW
+49 DDDDLEKVSW
-60 SGEPVG
+60 SGDPVG

-77 SSNSSLEGRDSSLQK
+77 SSTSSLESRDSSLQK
-92 GSSSYAALPKQVSS
+92 GYSSYSAFPKQASS

-184 LDEAVAGNDGNVI
+184 LDEAVAGHDGNII
-197 TAWVAEFSSELC
+197 TA
-209 LQRPFAKAS
+209 
-218 TGLDQ
+218 
-223 FAVCLDSG
+223 
-231 EGWSGQL
+231 
-238 RTAFLCSQVLIFL
+238 VLIFL
-251 KRTLRREILFREL
+251 KRTLRKEILFQEL

-278 KESGEQKMLLDLL
+278 KETGEQKLLLDLL

-336 IQDHYTLLERQIIIE
+336 VQDHYTLLERQIIIE
-351 ANDRRLEAAGQS
+351 ANDRHLETAGQS
-363 EIFQKYPRKASILNM
+363 EIFRKYPRKASILNM

-390 HYTEAEGTFS
+390 HYTEAELS
-400 SPTNLKKTF
+400 ALQ
-409 KIPDKQYVLTA
+409 IPDKQYVLTA

-428 AWDDVD
+428 AWNDVD

-455 RVVEILQRNSAP
+455 RVVEILQRNNAP

-478 EDVETRLNL
+478 EDVETQLNL

-492 CHDVVIETYRDL
+492 CHDVVIDTYRDL
-504 KDRIQLTAYKCKV
+504 KDRIQLAAYRCKV
-517 ERGSADEEKINSILN
+517 ERGSAEEEKIDSILN
-532 NMGLGVVN
+532 NTQIRWKN
-540 LAPEESVFSTDVSH
+540 
-554 VSFSLLANPMEELS
+554 
-568 TWEAACLAFA
+568 
-578 LPVKEETAKPS
+578 
-589 PVPAEQLLLL
+589 
-599 IA
+599 

>member
-77 SSNSSLEGRDSSLQK
+77 SSTSSLEGRDSSLQK
-92 GSSSYAALPKQVSS
+92 GSSSYAAFPKQVSS
-106 YSLSSLFKGRN
+106 YSLSSLFKGGV
-117 KLPSFQ
+117 PHIQ
-123 SLSDAL
+123 YGQMAL

-173 RFRSLQDKLVL
+173 RFRSLRDKLML
-184 LDEAVAGNDGNVI
+184 LDEAVAGHDGNVI
-197 TAWVAEFSSELC
+197 TA
-209 LQRPFAKAS
+209 
-218 TGLDQ
+218 
-223 FAVCLDSG
+223 
-231 EGWSGQL
+231 
-238 RTAFLCSQVLIFL
+238 VLIFL

-278 KESGEQKMLLDLL
+278 KETGEQKFLLDLL

-351 ANDRRLEAAGQS
+351 ANDRHLETAGQS
-363 EIFQKYPRKASILNM
+363 EIFRKYPRKASILNM

-455 RVVEILQRNSAP
+455 RVVEILQRNNAP

-492 CHDVVIETYRDL
+492 CHDVAIETYRDL

-532 NMGLGVVN
+532 NLVRN
-540 LAPEESVFSTDVSH
+540 
-554 VSFSLLANPMEELS
+554 
-568 TWEAACLAFA
+568 
-578 LPVKEETAKPS
+578 
-589 PVPAEQLLLL
+589 
-599 IA
+599 

>member
-1 MSRARADEEEY
+1 MLTI
-12 WHSSKFRA
+12 HCG
-20 FTFDDE
+20 
-26 DDELSQLKES
+26 QNHLKES

-49 DDDDDLERVSW
+49 DDDDLEKVSW
-60 SGEPVG
+60 SGDPVG

-77 SSNSSLEGRDSSLQK
+77 SSTSSLESRDSSLQK
-92 GSSSYAALPKQVSS
+92 GYSSYSAFPKQASS
-106 YSLSSLFKGRN
+106 YSLSSLFKGEGSCSAWFQLMKSSPVGGRTVIHVAEGL
-117 KLPSFQ
+117 KGEEQVGSWGLVQPGDLPHHPYTIFYLLCLQ
-123 SLSDAL
+123 
-129 SDTGVKNYAPEL
+129 
-141 RRPKAEYKDY
+141 
-151 SSDWSP
+151 
-157 KDTVRRM
+157 
-164 QRGKVCSLE
+164 VCSLE

-184 LDEAVAGNDGNVI
+184 LDEAVAGHDGNII
-197 TAWVAEFSSELC
+197 TAV
-209 LQRPFAKAS
+209 K
-218 TGLDQ
+218 
-223 FAVCLDSG
+223 
-231 EGWSGQL
+231 
-238 RTAFLCSQVLIFL
+238 
-251 KRTLRREILFREL
+251 ILFQEL

-278 KESGEQKMLLDLL
+278 KETSEQKLLLDLL

-336 IQDHYTLLERQIIIE
+336 VQDHYTLLERQIIIE
-351 ANDRRLEAAGQS
+351 ANDRHLETAGQS
-363 EIFQKYPRKASILNM
+363 EIFRKYPRKASILNM

-428 AWDDVD
+428 AWNDVD

-455 RVVEILQRNSAP
+455 RVVEILQRNNAP

-478 EDVETRLNL
+478 EDVETQLNL

-492 CHDVVIETYRDL
+492 CHDVVIDTYRDL
-504 KDRIQLTAYKCKV
+504 KDRIQLAAYRCKV
-517 ERGSADEEKINSILN
+517 ERGSAEEEKIDSILN
-532 NMGLGVVN
+532 NTQIRWKN
-540 LAPEESVFSTDVSH
+540 
-554 VSFSLLANPMEELS
+554 
-568 TWEAACLAFA
+568 
-578 LPVKEETAKPS
+578 
-589 PVPAEQLLLL
+589 
-599 IA
+599 